1 MSYTNFLYHLVFG
14 TKGRLPL
21 IHAEIKP
28 RLHAYLGGT
37 VRGLG
42 GIALEVNGIEDHV
55 HLLVKLKPTIRF
67 SDFLR
72 DLKSNS
78 SVWAKE
84 NGMRR
89 FAWQRRYGAF
99 TVSESQRE
107 IVRRTS
113 GTRSS
118 ITSGLISK
126 PSLRRS
132 SSRTVF
138 RSTNIF
144 GKSDLSPVNRLGHV
158 GRLFLHAH
166 AWSLTLCRLRR
177 PRMCLFRSSP
187 VTINRRRIPGNSF
200 RPAHARLRNSLPPLA
215 AARNVFFRVIV
226 GDDQPP

>member
-107 IVRRTS
+107 IVRRYIRNQEQHHKRFDFKTE
-113 GTRSS
+113 
-118 ITSGLISK
+118 
-126 PSLRRS
+126 
-132 SSRTVF
+132 F
-138 RSTNIF
+138 E
-144 GKSDLSPVNRLGHV
+144 
-158 GRLFLHAH
+158 
-166 AWSLTLCRLRR
+166 TLLV
-177 PRMCLFRSSP
+177 S
-187 VTINRRRIPGNSF
+187 NGIPIDEY
-200 RPAHARLRNSLPPLA
+200 LWKE
-215 AARNVFFRVIV
+215 
-226 GDDQPP
+226 